1 MWLPDKTGVEQLAL
15 ATCLNLSRHGL
26 GMLNEEPLPIG
37 PEFGL
42 AVHQPEASFQGR
54 AVVRH
59 CTEVEGHYYIGVQ
72 FIFDESP

>member
-1 MWLPDKTGVEQLAL
+1 M
-15 ATCLNLSRHGL
+15 NLSLHGL
-26 GMLNEEPLPIG
+26 GMMSDIELPVG
-37 PEFGL
+37 LAFTL

-59 CTEVEGHYYIGVQ
+59 CTEVEGHYYIGLQ